1 MTIWLTALLAC
12 SGEGDDPKEVHST
25 VEHTFEAPYAREGT
39 DVVLIVLDTLRADHL
54 SQYGY
59 DLDTSPGLAGL
70 AAVSTR
76 FESAWAPSPWT
87 LPSTTS
93 IHTGLHPLR
102 HGMRQS
108 GDVLGAEARP
118 AAERLREAGWHT
130 GGFSHNVAVSPRHG
144 FDQGFD
150 AFTHNT
156 GKVLGYPNARRM
168 TRAASEWLTKNP
180 TGPAFVYLQPMNCH
194 GPYKVPATRDSVLL
208 GRKPED
214 GFRYYQGY
222 MQKILRGQVLSARER
237 VGDGYLRSLR
247 EQYDTAIRYETDEVG
262 AFLDQLKAAGRFDNA
277 LIVLTAD
284 HGEEL
289 FEHGGFSHGYS
300 LHAEVLHVPLFV
312 KLPGQ
317 TVARVVPDSVSLT
330 DVLPTILEVTGVA
343 AAAGEAFDGSSLQGL
358 AEGGSRPT
366 PPLVFD
372 VGWKRRIVGNGL
384 SEGGWKLL
392 EIVSNYE
399 GLEHATKLYDV
410 LNDPGEVIDLASQQ
424 PERVGAMHERLAGLL
439 AALNAGAA
447 VPENHMSE
455 EDRTQLE
462 ALGYLE

>member
-1 MTIWLTALLAC
+1 MALIAC

-25 VEHTFEAPYAREGT
+25 VEHVSDVPYAAAGT

-70 AAVSTR
+70 AAASTR

-118 AAERLREAGWHT
+118 VAERLREAGWHT

-168 TRAASEWLTKNP
+168 TKAASTWMAALP
-180 TGPAFVYLQPMNCH
+180 SGPAFVYLQPMNCH
-194 GPYKVPATRDSVLL
+194 GPYKVPDTRDSVLL
-208 GRKPED
+208 GRKPEG

-222 MQKILRGQVLSARER
+222 MQKILRGRVLSARDR
-237 VGDGYLRSLR
+237 VGDTYLRSLR

-262 AFLDQLKAAGRFDNA
+262 AFLDQLKEAGRFDNA

-300 LHAEVLHVPLFV
+300 LHSEVLHVPLFV

-317 TVARVVPDSVSLT
+317 TVARVVPDAVSLT
-330 DVLPTILEVTGVA
+330 DVLPTILEVTGVSPG
-343 AAAGEAFDGSSLQGL
+343 AGEGFDGSSLRGL
-358 AEGGSRPT
+358 AEGGARPT

-372 VGWKRRIVGNGL
+372 VGWKKRIVGHGL

-392 EIVSNYE
+392 EIESNYE
-399 GLEHATKLYDV
+399 GLTHATKLYDV
-410 LNDPGEVIDLASQQ
+410 ANDPGEVTDLATQQ
-424 PERVGAMHERLAGLL
+424 PERVAAMHERLAGLL
-439 AALNAGAA
+439 AALNAGAV